1 MSITA
6 KELAEKLNLSQTAVS
21 MALNNKPGVS
31 TETRRMV
38 VEAAEKYGYDFT
50 RLSLKKNK
58 AGSIYAV
65 SYRSHNAIMS
75 YSPIF
80 DAMVEG
86 MESVVQKDNYK
97 LKVITFYEKRDNLE
111 HYLDAYF
118 ENLDCNYV
126 VPNNRQG
133 AYLATDYLIS
143 LRMKQPGYLQ
153 SAYPLRNF
161 SERLEGFY
169 HAVHDNGMSRSR
181 CIIHQLSPTIDGAMA
196 DMLAIIDRGDALA
209 DCYFADNDLIAIG
222 TIKALRLRG
231 YKVPEQV
238 AIVGFDNISEGRI
251 IDPSL
256 TSISIPR
263 HYMGQVA
270 ARELLSQINEP
281 RQHTCKI
288 EVSANLVKRFSV

>member
-1 MSITA
+1 MLSMIT
-6 KELAEKLNLSQTAVS
+6 
-21 MALNNKPGVS
+21 
-31 TETRRMV
+31 
-38 VEAAEKYGYDFT
+38 
-50 RLSLKKNK
+50 
-58 AGSIYAV
+58 
-65 SYRSHNAIMS
+65 
-75 YSPIF
+75 
-80 DAMVEG
+80 
-86 MESVVQKDNYK
+86 
-97 LKVITFYEKRDNLE
+97 
-111 HYLDAYF
+111 
-118 ENLDCNYV
+118 
-126 VPNNRQG
+126 
-133 AYLATDYLIS
+133 
-143 LRMKQPGYLQ
+143 
-153 SAYPLRNF
+153 
-161 SERLEGFY
+161 
-169 HAVHDNGMSRSR
+169 GMSRSR

-196 DMLAIIDRGDALA
+196 DMLAIIDRGDTLA